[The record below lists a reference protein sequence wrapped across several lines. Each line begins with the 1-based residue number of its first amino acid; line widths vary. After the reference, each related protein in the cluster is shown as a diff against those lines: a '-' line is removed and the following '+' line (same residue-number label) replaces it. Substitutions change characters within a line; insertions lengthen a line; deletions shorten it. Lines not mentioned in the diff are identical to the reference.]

1 MSDVSAPLTLDAP
14 GPGEVH
20 VWLIPLSEHD
30 SPADGGVS
38 LLSTEER
45 ARCARYRREM
55 DRRLCSTG
63 HAATRLI
70 LSRYAPVEPSD
81 WRFRTGEYGRPE
93 IESPPAFRC
102 LHFNR
107 AHTSGLVALAFSL
120 DRAVGVDV
128 EHIERGPFDRRVA
141 ERCFTPAELEWVA
154 SVGEANRHRA
164 CLELWTLKEAYA
176 KARGRGLSLPLR
188 SVTFDLTTRERPLL
202 SFDRSLDDPEG
213 EWEGHLI
220 GVPSAHVVAVA
231 VEMAG
236 AGATRLDVRTL
247 EPGSLAGIL
256 A

>member
-1 MSDVSAPLTLDAP
+1 V
-14 GPGEVH
+14 
-20 VWLIPLSEHD
+20 
-30 SPADGGVS
+30 
-38 LLSTEER
+38 
-45 ARCARYRREM
+45 RCARYRREM

-107 AHTSGLVALAFSL
+107 AHTSSPVALAFSL
-120 DRAVGVDV
+120 DRAVGIDMRT
-128 EHIERGPFDRRVA
+128 I
-141 ERCFTPAELEWVA
+141 
-154 SVGEANRHRA
+154 
-164 CLELWTLKEAYA
+164 KQAYA
-176 KARGRGLSLPLR
+176 KARGHGLSLPHR
-188 SVTFDLTTRERPLL
+188 SVPVDLTTRERPLL
-202 SFDRSLDDPEG
+202 SFDRPLDDPEG